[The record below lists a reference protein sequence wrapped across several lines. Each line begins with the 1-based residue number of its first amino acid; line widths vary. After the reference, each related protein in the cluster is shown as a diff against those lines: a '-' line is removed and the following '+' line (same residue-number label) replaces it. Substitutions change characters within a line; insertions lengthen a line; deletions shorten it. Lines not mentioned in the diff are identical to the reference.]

1 METNGI
7 RWDQR
12 TTEIDTADGQ
22 DRKEQKLTAIERK

>member
-7 RWDQR
+7 RSDKR
-12 TTEIDTADGQ
+12 TTEVDGQ